1 MEVIQVDL
9 ESKIHREATI
19 ALGNFDGIHKG
30 HQALIKGVVHMAQK
44 LHCPSSVLMFT
55 THTKNK
61 TEGISQELLT
71 SRSQKH
77 DILRSLGIDII
88 YEIDFTDKIM
98 HMSPES
104 FVTKFLVNHL
114 KAKGIVVGYDYRFG
128 YKASG
133 TTSTLKKLCDSNG
146 IALSVKEAVT
156 YGGETI
162 SSTRIREAV
171 KEGDVVLVR
180 TLLMRPFTIRGTVV
194 KGKQLG
200 RTIGI
205 PTANIL
211 YDVHYVIPKFGVYL
225 TGVNVDGK
233 FYYGATNIGTN
244 PTFSEQEIK
253 VETYLYD
260 YHGDSLYGKTMDVSL
275 LEFIR
280 PEVAFKDVDELKDR
294 MNDDLEDIRRKIS
307 KEDFTNK

>member
-9 ESKIHREATI
+9 ESEIHREATI

-30 HQALIKGVVHMAQK
+30 HQSLITGVVHMAHE

-55 THTKNK
+55 THTKNM
-61 TEGISQELLT
+61 TDGISQELLT

-88 YEIDFTDKIM
+88 YEIDFTDEIM
-98 HMSPES
+98 HMSPEA
-104 FVTKFLVNHL
+104 FVTKFLLNHL

-133 TTSTLKKLCDSNG
+133 TTSTLKKLCEANG

-156 YGGETI
+156 YGGEI
-162 SSTRIREAV
+162 VSSTRIREAV
-171 KEGDVVLVR
+171 KEGDVVLAQS
-180 TLLMRPFTIRGTVV
+180 LLMRPFTIRGTVV
-194 KGKQLG
+194 AGKQLG

-225 TGVNVDGK
+225 TGVTVDGR

-253 VETYLYD
+253 VETYIYD
-260 YHGDSLYGKTMDVSL
+260 YHGDSLYGKTIDVAL

-294 MNDDLEDIRRKIS
+294 MNDDLEDIRVKIS
-307 KEDFTNK
+307 KQDFTNK